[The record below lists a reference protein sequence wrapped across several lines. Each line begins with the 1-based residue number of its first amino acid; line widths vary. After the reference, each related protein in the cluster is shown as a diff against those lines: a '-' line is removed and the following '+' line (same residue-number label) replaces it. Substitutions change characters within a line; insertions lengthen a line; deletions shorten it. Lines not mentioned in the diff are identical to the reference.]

1 MENKILDKIHNSNL
15 IENIFDFLNIKRKL
29 QIIKFCKK
37 YQKKL
42 NISLKDYMLFKSTII
57 LESIE
62 NEKFIIDKKAAKKSQ
77 LLKECIEDDED
88 FKELKFIDI
97 NSKYLKLI
105 IEFLEHYKDSE
116 PKLPPVPLKDS
127 NIMQYLDEWSQIFFS
142 KLKLEDIICLIN
154 ASNFMYID
162 CLQQICCGIIVSEMI
177 DKPVEEVQKL
187 FGIENDMTEEELS
200 EFDNYPID

>member
-127 NIMQYLDEWSQIFFS
+127 NIMQYLDEWSQIFIS

-154 ASNFMYID
+154 ASNFMIID
-162 CLQQICCGIIVSEMI
+162 CLQQICCGIIASEMV
-177 DKPVEEVQKL
+177 DRPVEEIQKL
-187 FGIENDMTEEELS
+187 FGIEYDMTEEELK
-200 EFDNYPID
+200 EYDNYQID

>member
-1 MENKILDKIHNSNL
+1 MEKKILDKIHNSNL

-116 PKLPPVPLKDS
+116 PKLPPKPLEDS
-127 NIMQYLDEWSQIFFS
+127 NVLQYLDEWSQIFFS
-142 KLKLEDIICLIN
+142 KLKLEDIFYLIN
-154 ASNFMYID
+154 ASNFMTID
-162 CLQQICCGIIVSEMI
+162 CLKQICCGIVASKMV
-177 DKPVEEVQKL
+177 DRPVEEVQKL
-187 FGIENDMTEEELS
+187 FGIECGMTEEEMKEYDS
-200 EFDNYPID
+200 YPID